1 MLATLVAMATR
12 KQRSKRA
19 KTFRHDYALVVD
31 DEEGNEVEVSSAEV
45 RAKKQDASGAPATT
59 PPKSSS
65 SRPSPGNRRGANY
78 EPNPPSWNRSLKK
91 GLPWGLVAGVV
102 VTFLLHGS
110 PILGLVYAVMFVPL
124 TYWTDSM
131 VYRRWQRKQAGGPQP
146 RQGKT
151 GKTR

>member
-1 MLATLVAMATR
+1 MATR

-19 KTFRHDYALVVD
+19 KTFRHDYAFVVD
-31 DEEGNEVEVSSAEV
+31 DEEGNEVEISSAEARV
-45 RAKKQDASGAPATT
+45 KKQEASGAPAKTQAKST
-59 PPKSSS
+59 SSS
-65 SRPSPGNRRGANY
+65 SSGSRKSGNFA
-78 EPNPPSWNRSLKK
+78 PNPPSWNRSLKK

-110 PILGLVYAVMFVPL
+110 PILGLVYALMFVPL

-131 VYRRWQRKQAGGPQP
+131 VYRRWQRKQAGGSQP

>member
-1 MLATLVAMATR
+1 MATR

-31 DEEGNEVEVSSAEV
+31 DEEGNEVEISSAEA
-45 RAKKQDASGAPATT
+45 RAKKTETSGAPAKT
-59 PPKSSS
+59 PAKPS
-65 SRPSPGNRRGANY
+65 SRASSGSRRSGTY
-78 EPNPPSWNRSLKK
+78 QPNPPSWNRSLKK

-110 PILGLVYAVMFVPL
+110 PILGLVYAGMFVPL

-131 VYRRWQRKQAGGPQP
+131 VYRRWQRKQADGSQQ

>member
-1 MLATLVAMATR
+1 MATR

-31 DEEGNEVEVSSAEV
+31 DDEGNEVEVSAAEM
-45 RAKKQDASGAPATT
+45 RAKKDGGSGTPAKASAKP
-59 PPKSSS
+59 S
-65 SRPSPGNRRGANY
+65 SRSGGGRRGDSY
-78 EPNPPSWNRSLKK
+78 QPSPPSWKRSLKK

-131 VYRRWQRKQAGGPQP
+131 VYRRWQRKQAGGAPP
-146 RQGKT
+146 RPGKS

>member
-1 MLATLVAMATR
+1 MATR

-31 DEEGNEVEVSSAEV
+31 DEEGNEVEISAAEA
-45 RAKKQDASGAPATT
+45 RAKKQEGSGVPAKAPAKTA
-59 PPKSSS
+59 SRSS
-65 SRPSPGNRRGANY
+65 SRSSKGY
-78 EPNPPSWNRSLKK
+78 EPPAPSWNRSIKR
-91 GLPWGLVAGVV
+91 GLPWGLLAGIV

-110 PILGLVYAVMFVPL
+110 PLLGLVYATMFIPL

-131 VYRRWQRKQAGGPQP
+131 VYRRFQRKQAAGQP
-146 RQGKT
+146 PRS

>member
-1 MLATLVAMATR
+1 MATR

-19 KTFRHDYALVVD
+19 KSLRHDYAFVVD
-31 DEEGNEVEVSSAEV
+31 DEEGNEVEITADEA
-45 RAKKQDASGAPATT
+45 RARKQGESGAPAKT
-59 PPKSSS
+59 PTARG
-65 SRPSPGNRRGANY
+65 SRATASGKGKDYA
-78 EPNPPSWNRSLKK
+78 PNPPSWNRALRR

-110 PILGLVYAVMFVPL
+110 PLLGLVYAVMFVPL

-131 VYRRWQRKQAGGPQP
+131 VYRRFQRKQAAGRPP

-151 GKTR
+151 R

>member
-1 MLATLVAMATR
+1 MATR

-31 DEEGNEVEVSSAEV
+31 DEEGNEVEISSAEA
-45 RAKKQDASGAPATT
+45 RAKKQETSGPPAKAPA
-59 PPKSSS
+59 KGQ
-65 SRPSPGNRRGANY
+65 SRPSSGGRKSGAY
-78 EPNPPSWNRSLKK
+78 APNPPSWNRSLKK

-110 PILGLVYAVMFVPL
+110 PVLGLVYALMFVPL

-131 VYRRWQRKQAGGPQP
+131 VYRRWQRKQAGGSQP

>member
-1 MLATLVAMATR
+1 MATR

-19 KTFRHDYALVVD
+19 KTFRHEYALVVD
-31 DEEGNEVEVSSAEV
+31 DEEGNEVEISSAEA
-45 RAKKQDASGAPATT
+45 RAKKQGESGAPAKPTAGSGSG
-59 PPKSSS
+59 SSS
-65 SRPSPGNRRGANY
+65 SRRGKEH
-78 EPNPPSWNRSLKK
+78 EPNRPSWSRALKK

-110 PILGLVYAVMFVPL
+110 PLLGLVYAVMFVPL

-131 VYRRWQRKQAGGPQP
+131 VYRRFQRKQAAGRPP

-151 GKTR
+151 R

>member
-1 MLATLVAMATR
+1 MATR
-12 KQRSKRA
+12 KQRSRRA

-31 DEEGNEVEVSSAEV
+31 DDEGNEVEISAAEA
-45 RAKKQDASGAPATT
+45 RAKKDGTGAPA
-59 PPKSSS
+59 KSSAKSGGRAS
-65 SRPSPGNRRGANY
+65 SAKGGKVY
-78 EPNPPSWNRSLKK
+78 EPNKPSWNRALKR

-110 PILGLVYAVMFVPL
+110 PLLGLVYAVMFVPL

-131 VYRRWQRKQAGGPQP
+131 VYRRFQRKQAGGPPP
-146 RQGKT
+146 R

>member
-1 MLATLVAMATR
+1 MATR

-19 KTFRHDYALVVD
+19 KTFRHDYAFVVD
-31 DEEGNEVEVSSAEV
+31 DEEGNEVEISAAEA
-45 RAKKQDASGAPATT
+45 RAKKQDDAGAPAR
-59 PPKSSS
+59 PAGKAPGGRGSS
-65 SRPSPGNRRGANY
+65 AHA
-78 EPNPPSWNRSLKK
+78 PNPPSWNRSLKK

-110 PILGLVYAVMFVPL
+110 PVLGLVYALMFVPL

-131 VYRRWQRKQAGGPQP
+131 VYRRWQRKQASGTQP

>member
-1 MLATLVAMATR
+1 MATR

-19 KTFRHDYALVVD
+19 KTFRHDYALVID
-31 DEEGNEVEVSSAEV
+31 DEEGNEVEISSAEA
-45 RAKKQDASGAPATT
+45 RAKKQDDPGTPAKATAKSGTR
-59 PPKSSS
+59 SSS
-65 SRPSPGNRRGANY
+65 STRGNH
-78 EPNPPSWNRSLKK
+78 EPNPPSWNRALKK

-110 PILGLVYAVMFVPL
+110 PLLGLVYAVMFVPL

-131 VYRRWQRKQAGGPQP
+131 VYRRFQRKQAAGKPP

-151 GKTR
+151 R

>member
-1 MLATLVAMATR
+1 MATR
-12 KQRSKRA
+12 KQRSRRA

-31 DEEGNEVEVSSAEV
+31 DEEGNEVEISAAEA
-45 RAKKQDASGAPATT
+45 RAKKQDGSGAPTKASAK
-59 PPKSSS
+59 PSARGSSAK
-65 SRPSPGNRRGANY
+65 GGKAY
-78 EPNPPSWNRSLKK
+78 EPTKPSWNRALKR

-110 PILGLVYAVMFVPL
+110 PLLGLVYAVMFVPL

-131 VYRRWQRKQAGGPQP
+131 VYRRFQRKQAGGSPP
-146 RQGKT
+146 R

>member
-1 MLATLVAMATR
+1 MATR

-31 DEEGNEVEVSSAEV
+31 DDEGNEVEISAAEA
-45 RAKKQDASGAPATT
+45 RAKKQEASGAPAGSPAKT
-59 PPKSSS
+59 S
-65 SRPSPGNRRGANY
+65 SRPSGRRGSSSH
-78 EPNPPSWNRSLKK
+78 EPSPPSWNRSLKK

-110 PILGLVYAVMFVPL
+110 PLLGLVYALMFVPL

-131 VYRRWQRKQAGGPQP
+131 VYRRWQRKQAAGPQP
-146 RQGKT
+146 RGGKT

>member
-1 MLATLVAMATR
+1 MATR

-31 DEEGNEVEVSSAEV
+31 DEEGNEVEISSAEA
-45 RAKKQDASGAPATT
+45 RAKKQEGSGAPTKT
-59 PPKSSS
+59 PAKSS
-65 SRPSPGNRRGANY
+65 SRPSSGSRRSGNY

-110 PILGLVYAVMFVPL
+110 PVLGLVYAGMFVPL

-131 VYRRWQRKQAGGPQP
+131 VYRRWQRKQADGPQ

>member
-1 MLATLVAMATR
+1 MATR

-19 KTFRHDYALVVD
+19 KTFRHDYAFVVD
-31 DEEGNEVEVSSAEV
+31 DEEGNEVEISAAEA
-45 RAKKQDASGAPATT
+45 RAKKQDTSGVPAK
-59 PPKSSS
+59 PAAKPSGGRGSSS
-65 SRPSPGNRRGANY
+65 YA
-78 EPNPPSWNRSLKK
+78 PNPPSWNRSLKK

-110 PILGLVYAVMFVPL
+110 PLLGLVYALMFVPL

-131 VYRRWQRKQAGGPQP
+131 VYRRWQRKQASGTQP

>member
-1 MLATLVAMATR
+1 MATR

-19 KTFRHDYALVVD
+19 KTFRHDYTFVVD

-45 RAKKQDASGAPATT
+45 RAKKQDATGAPAKT
-59 PPKSSS
+59 PAKSS
-65 SRPSPGNRRGANY
+65 SRPSSGSRKSGSY
-78 EPNPPSWNRSLKK
+78 EPSPPSWNRSLKK

-110 PILGLVYAVMFVPL
+110 PILGLVYALMFVPL

-131 VYRRWQRKQAGGPQP
+131 VYRRWQRKQAGGSQP

>member
-1 MLATLVAMATR
+1 MATR

-31 DEEGNEVEVSSAEV
+31 DEEGNEVEISAADARAQKQGGTGSSPSTSA
-45 RAKKQDASGAPATT
+45 RA
-59 PPKSSS
+59 
-65 SRPSPGNRRGANY
+65 SRKGKGHEPS
-78 EPNPPSWNRSLKK
+78 PPSWNRALKR

-102 VTFLLHGS
+102 VTVLLHAS
-110 PILGLVYAVMFVPL
+110 PVLGLVYAVMFVPL

-131 VYRRWQRKQAGGPQP
+131 VYRRFQRKQAGGAPP
-146 RQGKT
+146 R

>member
-1 MLATLVAMATR
+1 MCTLANLSVMATR

-31 DEEGNEVEVSSAEV
+31 DEEGNEVEISAAEA
-45 RAKKQDASGAPATT
+45 RAKKQGTPGLPAKAPAKGASGGRG
-59 PPKSSS
+59 SSS
-65 SRPSPGNRRGANY
+65 HVPSR
-78 EPNPPSWNRSLKK
+78 PSWNRSLKK

-110 PILGLVYAVMFVPL
+110 PILGLVYALMFVPL

-131 VYRRWQRKQAGGPQP
+131 VYRRWQRKQAGGSRP

>member
-1 MLATLVAMATR
+1 MATR

-31 DEEGNEVEVSSAEV
+31 DEEGNEVEVSSTEV
-45 RAKKQDASGAPATT
+45 RAKKHDGSGTPAKTT
-59 PPKSSS
+59 AKSG
-65 SRPSPGNRRGANY
+65 SRPSSRRCPGY
-78 EPNPPSWNRSLKK
+78 EPPAPSWNRSLKR
-91 GLPWGLVAGVV
+91 GLPWGLLAGIV

-110 PILGLVYAVMFVPL
+110 PILGFAYALLFVPL

-131 VYRRWQRKQAGGPQP
+131 VYRRWQRKQAAGRAP
-146 RQGKT
+146 RS

>member
-1 MLATLVAMATR
+1 MATR

-31 DEEGNEVEVSSAEV
+31 DEEGNEVEITAADA
-45 RAKKQDASGAPATT
+45 RAKKEGGSGTSPKASARGN
-59 PPKSSS
+59 PKGS
-65 SRPSPGNRRGANY
+65 GHV
-78 EPNPPSWNRSLKK
+78 PNAPSWNRALKR

-110 PILGLVYAVMFVPL
+110 PLLGLVYAVMFVPL

-131 VYRRWQRKQAGGPQP
+131 VYRRYQRKQAGGPPP
-146 RQGKT
+146 R

>member
-1 MLATLVAMATR
+1 MATR

-45 RAKKQDASGAPATT
+45 RAKKQDAEGTSAKAPA
-59 PPKSSS
+59 KSSS
-65 SRPSPGNRRGANY
+65 SRASSGNRRGANFA
-78 EPNPPSWNRSLKK
+78 PNPPSWNRSLKK

-110 PILGLVYAVMFVPL
+110 PILGLVYALMFVPL

-131 VYRRWQRKQAGGPQP
+131 VYRRWQRKQSGGAQP

>member
-1 MLATLVAMATR
+1 V
-12 KQRSKRA
+12 
-19 KTFRHDYALVVD
+19 
-31 DEEGNEVEVSSAEV
+31 
-45 RAKKQDASGAPATT
+45 P
-59 PPKSSS
+59 
-65 SRPSPGNRRGANY
+65 SR
-78 EPNPPSWNRSLKK
+78 PSWNRSLKK

-110 PILGLVYAVMFVPL
+110 PILGLVYALMFVPL

-131 VYRRWQRKQAGGPQP
+131 VYRRWQRKQAGGSRP